1 MTSTTTQ
8 HLATIDALRERTFPG
23 QRARSSTVVSGP
35 GYHIAELATS
45 QGFWED
51 DGTARLAAEEEY
63 ETECRALSRKL
74 YERWGEPQVMSMWS
88 VRVRSTESDFYGDGR
103 DDGDRDDVE
112 HKEHGEH
119 IGTGEEDQPWLELSI
134 GVPWLELWRAE
145 GKWIGLGV
153 SQQDGELP
161 FQLLAVVTV
170 NDPP

>member
-1 MTSTTTQ
+1 MTSSTTQ
-8 HLATIDALRERTFPG
+8 HLATIDALRERAFPA
-23 QRARSSTVVSGP
+23 QRARSSTGVSGP

-45 QGFWED
+45 EDFWED

-88 VRVRSTESDFYGDGR
+88 IQVRSTEGEYGGDGG
-103 DDGDRDDVE
+103 DG
-112 HKEHGEH
+112 KHGER
-119 IGTGEEDQPWLELSI
+119 IGSSEEDDPWLELSI
-134 GVPWLELWRAE
+134 GVPWLELWRAD